1 MRAVRH
7 PAPSSEHP
15 YRVESSNLLPSLSNC
30 DLYPSP
36 AALLSP
42 SHSKELRIHAKLLTI
57 CHRDVSVG
65 ELLMKTTIGQGGRLV
80 IPSPYR
86 KALGLRDGDDVIVS
100 LKGDELRIQT
110 TRQAIRRAQQFVR
123 RYVPRGR
130 SLVAELI
137 AERRRNARRENP
149 APPAV

>member
-1 MRAVRH
+1 M
-7 PAPSSEHP
+7 
-15 YRVESSNLLPSLSNC
+15 
-30 DLYPSP
+30 
-36 AALLSP
+36 
-42 SHSKELRIHAKLLTI
+42 LTI

-86 KALGLRDGDDVIVS
+86 KALGLRDGDDVVVS

-110 TRQAIRRAQQFVR
+110 TRQAIRRAQQLVR
-123 RYVPRGR
+123 RYVPRDR

-137 AERRRNARRENP
+137 AERRRNARRE
-149 APPAV
+149 